1 MKNERQAG
9 TAADSSITAQVTT
22 SSQPCTKPHVIHCLF
37 YADPSCRVYEMN
49 GVKKNSPFHAGYFR
63 PINITSENDKE
74 WICEYGTVN
83 KKSGMYSWRRTKFKT
98 FTEQEMLDDIYVAE
112 NRHLLSERVRKANA
126 DVLRQIEG
134 LLEQNGV

>member
-1 MKNERQAG
+1 MSTDVKMQ
-9 TAADSSITAQVTT
+9 SV
-22 SSQPCTKPHVIHCLF
+22 SQTIAKPHAIRRLF
-37 YADPSCRVYEMN
+37 YADPNSRVYEMN
-49 GVKKNSPFHAGYFR
+49 GVKKSSPFHAGYFR
-63 PINITSENDKE
+63 PINITGENDKE
-74 WICEYGTVN
+74 LICEYGTVN
-83 KKSGMYSWRRTKFKT
+83 KKSGMYSWGRTKFKT